1 MHRHTRIHTKEE
13 SLNALGAK
21 FQMRRGKSAWRQRI
35 NNFINHAQANNPISE
50 RMKPFPPMSHDG
62 MSRDGIPGL
71 PNHSSHSL
79 FTHHRE
85 HMPPMFPGMKRPAG
99 PPDFSSEWALP
110 FKRQTL
116 PGDIERR
123 EADVEKQEI
132 SPVKYDY
139 QLLPDRDEEETDDK
153 GDNQVIMS
161 QLMRKGTFVL
171 SCEWSFKWAASWQNQ
186 QNGMCAQQRLRS
198 AWASTQSDQSLHCP
212 HEAKLPIEC
221 TVKTDQTVWMP
232 RLIWVLAGGTV
243 MLLVLSWGGSDMH
256 AQSLSRVRDWL
267 LVWSFFWF
275 PVLWLERTVK
285 HWILSYPLSA
295 QQRLIR
301 LGLLVWSL

>member
-21 FQMRRGKSAWRQRI
+21 FHMRRGKSAWRQRI
-35 NNFINHAQANNPISE
+35 NSFINHAQANNPISE

-62 MSRDGIPGL
+62 MPLDGIPGL

-171 SCEWSFKWAASWQNQ
+171 SREWSFKWPASWQTNK
-186 QNGMCAQQRLRS
+186 MACAPS
-198 AWASTQSDQSLHCP
+198 KDSDQPGHPPSLIRVFTVRM
-212 HEAKLPIEC
+212 KL
-221 TVKTDQTVWMP
+221 
-232 RLIWVLAGGTV
+232 
-243 MLLVLSWGGSDMH
+243 SY
-256 AQSLSRVRDWL
+256 SLSIQW
-267 LVWSFFWF
+267 
-275 PVLWLERTVK
+275 
-285 HWILSYPLSA
+285 
-295 QQRLIR
+295 RLIR
-301 LGLLVWSL
+301 LGGCPGWSES